1 MGSGIIVM
9 IINLNMFN
17 MRNSDNAP
25 DAEILDKIELI
36 VNKALGVIVAAT
48 FLSVILWA
56 VFN

>member
-1 MGSGIIVM
+1 
-9 IINLNMFN
+9 MFN

-36 VNKALGVIVAAT
+36 ANKALGVIVAAT

>member
-1 MGSGIIVM
+1 
-9 IINLNMFN
+9 
-17 MRNSDNAP
+17 MRSSDNAP

-36 VNKALGVIVAAT
+36 VNKALGVIVAVT